1 MQESTFTLM
10 GNEGTRVHVYCWLPD
25 PDEHIQGVVQIAH
38 GMGETAA
45 RYAEFAGYLTKHG
58 FAVYANDHRGHGRT
72 VESTEALG
80 DAGVDAFRWMA
91 KDMVNLGELV
101 AKEHPDVPLFLMGHS
116 MGSFLVQHLMYAGH
130 ERYHAFVLS
139 GTNGK
144 RGLLRFGEK
153 LALLQCGIQGD
164 NHRSLLLNAIVFGG
178 FNRAFRP
185 ATTPFD
191 WLSRDRQEVQ
201 RFIDDPMCGAIC
213 TAGFFRDFF
222 KLLLEIHLPQHMER
236 IPKHKPVLLFS
247 GELDPVGLR
256 GKGVLNLYSQYQKL
270 GLQDVEYHLYP
281 GGRHEMLHETNRNE
295 VAHDVLS
302 WLKRHMPTI
311 EQQHTQNSSQ
321 QDADTVPSF
330 EIQSNQTA
338 LM

>member
-1 MQESTFTLM
+1 MQESTFTLIS
-10 GNEGTRVHVYCWLPD
+10 NEGTRIHVYRWLPD
-25 PDEHIQGVVQIAH
+25 PNHPIQAVVQIAH

-58 FAVYANDHRGHGRT
+58 YAVYANDHRGHGKT
-72 VESTEALG
+72 VENTELLG

-91 KDMVNLGELV
+91 SDMLNLGETAAEENPGL
-101 AKEHPDVPLFLMGHS
+101 PLFLMGHS

-130 ERYHAFVLS
+130 ERYCAFLLS

-164 NHRSLLLNAIVFGG
+164 QHRSLLLNAIVFGG

-185 ATTPFD
+185 AATPFD

-201 RFIDDPMCGAIC
+201 RFIDDPMCGVVC

-222 KLLLEIHLPQHMER
+222 KLLLEIHKPQHMER
-236 IPKHKPVLLFS
+236 IPKHKPVFLFS

-256 GKGVLNLYSQYQKL
+256 GKGILNLFSQYQKL
-270 GLQDVEYHLYP
+270 GLQDVEYRLYP
-281 GGRHEMLHETNRNE
+281 GGRHEMLHETNRKE
-295 VAHDVLS
+295 VAQDVLD
-302 WLKRHMPTI
+302 WLERHMPDH
-311 EQQHTQNSSQ
+311 EQTDE
-321 QDADTVPSF
+321 QDSHA
-330 EIQSNQTA
+330 N
-338 LM
+338 

>member
-1 MQESTFTLM
+1 MQESTFALIAD
-10 GNEGTRVHVYCWLPD
+10 EGTRIHVYRWLPD
-25 PDEHIQGVVQIAH
+25 SDEHIQGIVQIAH

-58 FAVYANDHRGHGRT
+58 YAVYANDHRGHGKT
-72 VESTEALG
+72 VENTELLG

-91 KDMVNLGELV
+91 SDIVDLGEV
-101 AKEHPDVPLFLMGHS
+101 AAAEHPGVPLFLMGHS
-116 MGSFLVQHLMYAGH
+116 MGSFLVQYLMYTGH

-191 WLSRDRQEVQ
+191 WLSRDHQEVQ
-201 RFIDDPMCGAIC
+201 RFIEDPMCGAIC

-222 KLLLEIHLPQHMER
+222 KLLLQIHLPQNMER
-236 IPKHKPVLLFS
+236 IPKHKPVFLFS

-270 GLQDVEYHLYP
+270 GLKDVQYRLYP
-281 GGRHEMLHETNRNE
+281 GGRHEMLHETNRTE
-295 VAHDVLS
+295 VARDVLN
-302 WLKRHMPTI
+302 WLKCHMPHADQNG
-311 EQQHTQNSSQ
+311 EQIH
-321 QDADTVPSF
+321 DRKDTPHS
-330 EIQSNQTA
+330 IQSSG
-338 LM
+338 